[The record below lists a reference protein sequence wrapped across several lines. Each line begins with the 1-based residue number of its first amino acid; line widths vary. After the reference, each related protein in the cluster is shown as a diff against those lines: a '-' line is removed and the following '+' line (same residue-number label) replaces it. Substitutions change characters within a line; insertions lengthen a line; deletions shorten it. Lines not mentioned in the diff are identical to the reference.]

1 MGNSSSINQ
10 TILIQRQNYQKN
22 QIKLEEKFII
32 FYDKFI
38 SNYQKPIK
46 KLCKYYYENYYKKDI
61 INKFIF
67 SSNEIILI
75 KIPDLSIKTNNYKVI
90 NICKFKINTKLLK
103 INIDNKIN
111 EYYNELIYTELF
123 EIFNENYKEDIKI
136 IISNMIVIFYN
147 ILFKYIQKDFLINSV
162 EQSYIKLKL
171 KNGNTSSTE
180 YDIQIIRD
188 TPPSYE
194 EIFPESEIM
203 ESHI

>member
-10 TILIQRQNYQKN
+10 TILNQRQNYQKN

-147 ILFKYIQKDFLINSV
+147 ILFKYIQKDFLINSI

-171 KNGNTSSTE
+171 KNGNTSSSE